1 MIDTLYCWKKSESGS
16 LTVHPSGAPAASFGP
31 LLLPPPLLLLEVD
44 EPPELLVEPLLELEL
59 PASCRPEP
67 EELPPVL
74 PAPLEPLE
82 LEGEDA
88 DDDPLPLLEEDEPEL
103 EPPPSSELAPD
114 R

>member
-1 MIDTLYCWKKSESGS
+1 
-16 LTVHPSGAPAASFGP
+16 VHPSGAPAASLGP
-31 LLLPPPLLLLEVD
+31 LLLPPLLLLEVD
-44 EPPELLVEPLLELEL
+44 EPPELLEPLLELEL

-74 PAPLEPLE
+74 PVPLEPLE
-82 LEGEDA
+82 LEGEDD
-88 DDDPLPLLEEDEPEL
+88 DDDPLPLLEDDEPEL